1 MKQRSPAISA
11 VLLLAYTWGG
21 LFMLFV
27 LGNIAVAL
35 VFGAAAEMNW
45 PFSFLMVLLAPF
57 VFAGGAIGA
66 FVKYVHEQSHQKAG
80 QSKAITEPPVSGC

>member
-1 MKQRSPAISA
+1 
-11 VLLLAYTWGG
+11 
-21 LFMLFV
+21 MLFV

-57 VFAGGAIGA
+57 VFVGGAIGA
-66 FVKYVHEQSHQKAG
+66 FVKYVHEQSRQKAG
-80 QSKAITEPPVSGC
+80 QSKTITEPAVSGS